1 MRAALTTRYG
11 GSEVLRLADVPM
23 PVLGDHDVLVEVRA
37 TTVTAGDERLRS
49 GNFPSFTAVI
59 GRLLLGIRR
68 PRHAI
73 QGTMFAGRVVQ
84 IGSGV
89 TQYAVGDDVF
99 GAASRGAYAEFLAM
113 PEGGAMAKMP
123 RGATYDQAAAVPH
136 GGVTALRFLRD
147 KAHVQKGET
156 VLILGAAGGVGRF
169 AVQIAKHLGANVV
182 AVCGREHHAV
192 VRDLGADE
200 LLDRNADWSA
210 PRYDVIFDCAHVTS
224 FGRARASL
232 EDGGRYL
239 ALDVDLPLLFA
250 ILFTA
255 LFGRKRALLT
265 VAFGTHADL
274 ELLAEW
280 LAAGV
285 LTPVVGADFPL
296 DKISAAHASRKTLG
310 NVIVHPSL

>member
-11 GSEVLRLADVPM
+11 GPEVLRLAEVPRP
-23 PVLGDHDVLVEVRA
+23 PVGDHDVLVEVRA

-49 GNFPSFTAVI
+49 GDFPSFTAAI
-59 GRLLLGIRR
+59 GRLLLGMRR

-84 IGSGV
+84 IGAGV

-99 GAASRGAYAEFLAM
+99 GAASRGAYAELLAM
-113 PEGGAMAKMP
+113 PEGGALAKMP
-123 RGATYDQAAAVPH
+123 RGATYAQAAALPH

-147 KAHVQKGET
+147 KAQLRPGET
-156 VLILGAAGGVGRF
+156 ILILGAAGGVGRS
-169 AVQIAKHLGANVV
+169 AVQIAKHLGARVV
-182 AVCGREHHAV
+182 AVCGREHHAL

-200 LLDRNADWSA
+200 LLDRDADWRARS
-210 PRYDVIFDCAHVTS
+210 YDVIFDCAHVTS

-232 EDGGRYL
+232 VARGRYL
-239 ALDVDLPLLFA
+239 ALDVDLPLVLA

-255 LFGRKRALLT
+255 LFGGKRALLT

-274 ELLAEW
+274 ELLAGW
-280 LAAGV
+280 LASGV
-285 LTPVVGADFPL
+285 LTPVVGPEFPL
-296 DKISAAHASRKTLG
+296 DEIAAAHASRKQRG
-310 NVIVHPSL
+310 NVIVHPTP